1 MDRNRALSLW
11 VVNEGW
17 YDPAV
22 PTILLR
28 RTRGG
33 PKTLGRRLQ
42 AQADR
47 MLDHLGLADAELS
60 VVLVD
65 DRGIQALNR
74 EHRGKDQPTDVLAF
88 PLGRPPTADLP
99 RLLGDIVISLP
110 TAARQARS
118 RKRPL
123 LPEARFLLAHGL
135 LHLLGYDHA
144 TKLQKQRMD
153 SATRRLVQAA
163 TKTRKSA
170 PRREP
175 TKTAA
180 TGASGHRPAGQAR
193 RRKPK
198 SR

>member
-1 MDRNRALSLW
+1 MVRT
-11 VVNEGW
+11 
-17 YDPAV
+17 AV
-22 PTILLR
+22 PTFLSR

-33 PKTLGRRLQ
+33 PKTLGPRLK

-110 TAARQARS
+110 TAARQAKS

-153 SATRRLVQAA
+153 SATRRLVRAA
-163 TKTRKSA
+163 AETRKSTPKRA
-170 PRREP
+170 P
-175 TKTAA
+175 TKSA
-180 TGASGHRPAGQAR
+180 ASGGSRHRPAGQAR
-193 RRKPK
+193 PRTPK

>member
-1 MDRNRALSLW
+1 MDRNCGSSLW
-11 VVNEGW
+11 VVVEGW

-22 PTILLR
+22 PTILVR

-33 PKTLGRRLQ
+33 PKTLVQRLRT
-42 AQADR
+42 QADR
-47 MLDHLGLADAELS
+47 MLEYLGLADAELS
-60 VVLVD
+60 VVLVG
-65 DRGIQALNR
+65 DRAIQALNR
-74 EHRGKDQPTDVLAF
+74 EHRGKDRPTDVLAF
-88 PLGRPPTADLP
+88 PLGRSPVKGVP

-135 LHLLGYDHA
+135 LHLIGYDHA

-153 SATRRLVQAA
+153 SATRRLVRAA
-163 TKTRKSA
+163 AGFGSSR
-170 PRREP
+170 
-175 TKTAA
+175 
-180 TGASGHRPAGQAR
+180 HRPAGRVGAR
-193 RRKPK
+193 AGK